1 MNSFAVPLIEKK
13 VGALF
18 FKTFLNSHTVREGR
32 VPNYPL
38 LRYTLIGGGMYVPNL
53 SFKTLSFVF

>member
-1 MNSFAVPLIEKK
+1 MNSFAFPLIEKN

-18 FKTFLNSHTVREGR
+18 KDFLNSHTVREGR

-38 LRYTLIGGGMYVPNL
+38 LRYTLIGGGMHVPNL
-53 SFKTLSFVF
+53 SFKTLSFVY